1 MQILEHI
8 SEEAMAGYRARK
20 LTPAALLAVQ
30 EHVGGCAH
38 CRRRLDR
45 AMNVDAAVRN
55 LRQEFTTD
63 NAATEAEPEHL
74 PYEQLALYV
83 DGELDS
89 VDSEIT
95 ESHLAIC
102 LNCREDIAD
111 LRRYQAIVAA
121 TPPKR
126 AREVT
131 LAPDEVAASLPAI
144 APPKSQRPLFGRIGE
159 WRRRLFAFDR
169 FASTGALIP
178 AGMVAAT
185 LAVLVV
191 GIWLA
196 MRPETQNDNKEVA
209 KVETANR
216 APSPVESG
224 AQRADEIS
232 AENRNSPNMEGGS
245 VPAGSPVLR
254 PSPPQPQEGTGRRPS
269 SNSSSPPRSLNDGGE
284 EVAVDGRGNLNGL
297 ESLPSSVRQAVRR
310 SIQSQRA
317 QTPPMLAAIAEGD
330 AGVLMSGSAEFTNNG
345 VPFGLVEPVGKVV
358 RESRPTLRWR
368 PLAGARWY
376 TVAVVDANF
385 SVVAQSPRLTTTTWT
400 LDKTLPRGT
409 NYNWQVTAIMADGS
423 EVVSPTSPAPQAR
436 FRVMDKSALDEVTR
450 LEQAGVRSHLAR
462 GVIYA
467 GAGLLDEARAEF
479 EALIKENPR
488 SQLARKLLDSVK
500 R

>member
-1 MQILEHI
+1 MQVIKHI
-8 SEEAMAGYRARK
+8 SEETMAGYRARK
-20 LTPAALLAVQ
+20 LTSAALLAVQ

-45 AMNVDAAVRN
+45 AINVDAAVRN
-55 LRQEFTTD
+55 LRQEFTPD
-63 NAATEAEPEHL
+63 NASIEPEHL

-83 DGELDS
+83 DGELDT
-89 VDSEIT
+89 VNREIT

-102 LNCREDIAD
+102 PNCQEDIAD
-111 LRRYQAIVAA
+111 LRRYQAIAA
-121 TPPKR
+121 AMPPIT
-126 AREVT
+126 AREAA
-131 LAPDEVAASLPAI
+131 LAPDEVAARFPAVV
-144 APPKSQRPLFGRIGE
+144 PTKSQRPLFGRIGE
-159 WRRRLFAFDR
+159 WSRRLFAFDR
-169 FASTGALIP
+169 FAATGALIP
-178 AGMVAAT
+178 AGMVAA
-185 LAVLVV
+185 AVMVVLVV

-224 AQRADEIS
+224 AQRGDEIS

-245 VPAGSPVLR
+245 APASSPVLR
-254 PSPPQPQEGTGRRPS
+254 PSPSQPQEGTRRRPS
-269 SNSSSPPRSLNDGGE
+269 SNSSSPPLSLNDGGE

-345 VPFGLVEPVGKVV
+345 VPFALVEPVGKVI

-368 PLAGARWY
+368 PLAGAKRY
-376 TVAVVDANF
+376 TVAVVDAKF
-385 SVVAQSPRLTTTTWT
+385 SVVAQSPRLTATAWA

-409 NYNWQVTAIMADGS
+409 NYTWQVTAIRADGS
-423 EVVSPTSPAPQAR
+423 EVVSPISPAPQAR
-436 FRVMDKSALDEVTR
+436 FRVMDKSAFDEVTR

>member
-1 MQILEHI
+1 
-8 SEEAMAGYRARK
+8 MAGYRARK
-20 LTPAALLAVQ
+20 LTPAAFLAVQ
-30 EHVGGCAH
+30 EHVGVCAH
-38 CRRRLDR
+38 CRHRLHR
-45 AMNVDAAVRN
+45 AMNVDASVRN
-55 LRQEFTTD
+55 LRQEFAPD
-63 NAATEAEPEHL
+63 NASTAPEHL

-83 DGELDS
+83 DGALDT
-89 VDSEIT
+89 VDREIT

-102 LNCREDIAD
+102 QNCQDDIAD
-111 LRRYQAIVAA
+111 LRRYQAIAAA

-126 AREVT
+126 ARAAT
-131 LAPDEVAASLPAI
+131 PAPEEVAANLPAI
-144 APPKSQRPLFGRIGE
+144 VPTNSQRPLFGRIGA
-159 WRRRLFAFDR
+159 WWQRLFAFDR

-178 AGMVAAT
+178 AGMVAAV

-191 GIWLA
+191 GLWLA
-196 MRPETQNDNKEVA
+196 MRPLTQNDNKELA

-216 APSPVESG
+216 ASSPVVSG

-232 AENRNSPNMEGGS
+232 AENRNSSNMEGGNA
-245 VPAGSPVLR
+245 PASSPVL
-254 PSPPQPQEGTGRRPS
+254 PSFPSQPQEGTRRRPS
-269 SNSSSPPRSLNDGGE
+269 SNNSSPPLSLNDGGE
-284 EVAVDGRGNLNGL
+284 EVAVDAQGNLNGL

-317 QTPPMLAAIAEGD
+317 QTPSTLAAIAGGNT
-330 AGVLMSGSAEFTNNG
+330 GVLMSGSAEFTNNG
-345 VPFGLVEPVGKVV
+345 VPFALVEPVGKVV

-368 PLAGARWY
+368 PLAGAKRY

-385 SVVAQSPRLTTTTWT
+385 SVVAQSPQLNATTWT
-400 LDKTLPRGT
+400 LDKPLPRGT
-409 NYNWQVTAIMADGS
+409 NYTWQVTAIRADGS
-423 EVVSPTSPAPQAR
+423 EVVSPISPAPQAR
-436 FRVMDKSALDEVTR
+436 FRVMDKSAFDEVTR